1 MFGRRERENRQIQLL
16 FEIKQKITAE
26 AKEEDITQFNNTI
39 IKCVIRRRKKPIGL
53 RFNRARKISEKKIYV
68 IQQAKE

>member
-1 MFGRRERENRQIQLL
+1 MARAKYTNDPAKTNISKTLCSFMFGARENRQILL

-39 IKCVIRRRKKPIGL
+39 IKCVIMRGKKL
-53 RFNRARKISEKKIYV
+53 
-68 IQQAKE
+68 